1 MVGHNTAQIY
11 FISALPMRDKITLH
25 FQNNFQVS
33 HVQEGEAVLVFFNHF
48 IQFKH
53 SVMASTSI
61 DAALS
66 TQNIEI
72 HYTNIAKLIDIEYP
86 GKIVDPEKAL
96 STLGGL
102 KNLTKV
108 GMDD

>member
-1 MVGHNTAQIY
+1 
-11 FISALPMRDKITLH
+11 
-25 FQNNFQVS
+25 
-33 HVQEGEAVLVFFNHF
+33 
-48 IQFKH
+48 
-53 SVMASTSI
+53 MASTSI

-108 GMDD
+108 GMIMMMVVALLSSVVLLCVFCLFYSLFI